1 MKNALMSLILSAGSI
16 CMAND
21 APQLKFSLTEAEFCT
36 FLPYS
41 QSAHRDFDSAVT
53 LTWSAPFA
61 GAQIDE
67 DGDGYDR
74 DVECAEDGTP
84 YAAIKE
90 ARFHGNLTDAKGNV
104 IPLELEDIGFG
115 EDCLELSLINQNDR
129 PSSLQFTIEGTLTFV
144 HYGED
149 DTVTMA
155 PIALKPNETRRMGLY
170 TVSLKVQTEEEV
182 EEEVEEEY
190 DDTEDSED
198 FDEADTDEDDDWEV
212 EEEDNTCI
220 IISAHDSE
228 ESRNFISRIYAI
240 SFSGTDK
247 DAWERYQDDDG
258 NKLTFDFTG
267 PDSELRNGGELQL
280 HVREGGTTY
289 TVPFKQVIDLSKR

>member
-41 QSAHRDFDSAVT
+41 QSAHKDFDSAVT

-61 GAQIDE
+61 GAQVDE
-67 DGDGYDR
+67 DGYDR
-74 DVECAEDGTP
+74 GDECADDGTP

-90 ARFHGNLTDAKGNV
+90 ARFHGNLTDDKGNV

-115 EDCLELSLINQNDR
+115 EDYLELSLINQNDR

-144 HYGED
+144 LYGED
-149 DTVTMA
+149 DTATLA

-170 TVSLKVQTEEEV
+170 TVSLKVQTEEE
-182 EEEVEEEY
+182 EEEEEEEEY

-198 FDEADTDEDDDWEV
+198 FDEADSDEDDDWEV
-212 EEEDNTCI
+212 EEEDNTCV

-228 ESRNFISRIYAI
+228 ESRDFISRIYAI

>member
-36 FLPYS
+36 FLPYG
-41 QSAHRDFDSAVT
+41 QAAHKDFDSAVT
-53 LTWSAPFA
+53 LTWSAPFT
-61 GAQIDE
+61 GVQVDE

-74 DVECAEDGTP
+74 DVECADDGTP

-90 ARFHGNLTDAKGNV
+90 ARFQGNLTDAKGNV
-104 IPLELEDIGFG
+104 IPLELEYIGFG
-115 EDCLELSLINQNDR
+115 EDCLKLSLINQNDR

-149 DTVTMA
+149 DTVTLA

-170 TVSLKVQTEEEV
+170 TVSLKVQTEEE
-182 EEEVEEEY
+182 EEEEY
-190 DDTEDSED
+190 NDTEDSED
-198 FDEADTDEDDDWEV
+198 FDEADSDEDDAWEV
-212 EEEDNTCI
+212 EEEDNSCI

>member
-41 QSAHRDFDSAVT
+41 RLAHKDFDSAVT

-67 DGDGYDR
+67 DRDGYDR
-74 DVECAEDGTP
+74 DDECADDGTP

-90 ARFHGNLTDAKGNV
+90 ARFHGNLADTKGNV
-104 IPLELEDIGFG
+104 IPLELEYIEFG

-144 HYGED
+144 LYGEN

-170 TVSLKVQTEEEV
+170 TVSLKVQTEEE
-182 EEEVEEEY
+182 EDEEEEY

-220 IISAHDSE
+220 IISAHDTE

-247 DAWERYQDDDG
+247 DAWERSQDDDG
-258 NKLTFDFTG
+258 NKLTFDFIG